1 MLTRPLF
8 EKKKKTNKQKKQ
20 PNIVPQ
26 STHTQYSVMRKVYTV
41 YHVTSE
47 IEQGRCAC
55 TVDNTLAKARGL
67 SLRTGTQ
74 TMLNQSRRQC
84 RSR

>member
-1 MLTRPLF
+1 
-8 EKKKKTNKQKKQ
+8 
-20 PNIVPQ
+20 
-26 STHTQYSVMRKVYTV
+26 MRKVYTG

-67 SLRTGTQ
+67 SLRTGALARGLSTVQ
-74 TMLNQSRRQC
+74 AHKPCSISHAVNVDPDKMAFSGIW
-84 RSR
+84 SVD